1 MFARVGVT
9 LIAGSLILGSVGTAQ
24 AVPAST
30 SQKTEFLASSG
41 TPPWPPCGFFDKS
54 MKVLKKYKRQAV
66 RGYSGATAV
75 LACGNHNSR
84 TDVGWGFR
92 HIKAGHLTQWQR
104 EALPLGGSWMDF
116 ADWSITQTL
125 AKPCYK
131 AFQASNQTFQYVT
144 PIVIRDQKKRYV
156 KTIGVRVVVSKKTQN
171 IITAYPQKATCR

>member
-1 MFARVGVT
+1 
-9 LIAGSLILGSVGTAQ
+9 
-24 AVPAST
+24 
-30 SQKTEFLASSG
+30 
-41 TPPWPPCGFFDKS
+41 
-54 MKVLKKYKRQAV
+54 
-66 RGYSGATAV
+66 
-75 LACGNHNSR
+75 
-84 TDVGWGFR
+84 
-92 HIKAGHLTQWQR
+92 
-104 EALPLGGSWMDF
+104 MDF